1 MSMGASSARI
11 PVDPIVGLH
20 VFGLPIT
27 SLALLVVVFGVGVRL
42 ARKRPGTRGRDRRSR
57 AERPQELAT
66 AERVALRS
74 LFIAVTLLGSP
85 LLGSLLRRSLTSAAR
100 RPPSRSA

>member
-20 VFGLPIT
+20 VFGLPVT
-27 SLALLVVVFGVGVRL
+27 GLALLVVVFGVGVRL
-42 ARKRPGTRGRDRRSR
+42 ARERPGTRGRDGRSR

-66 AERVALRS
+66 AERRLAFFLHRRHPPWVAFVRS
-74 LFIAVTLLGSP
+74 HVRLP
-85 LLGSLLRRSLTSAAR
+85 LKMAAR
-100 RPPSRSA
+100 RLPSRSP